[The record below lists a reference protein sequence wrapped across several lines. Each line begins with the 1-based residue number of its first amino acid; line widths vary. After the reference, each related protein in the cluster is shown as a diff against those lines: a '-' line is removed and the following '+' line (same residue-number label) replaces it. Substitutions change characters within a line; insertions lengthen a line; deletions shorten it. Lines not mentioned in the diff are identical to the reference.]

1 MYWKLQSRQARV
13 QLLAGGR
20 VRPSGWH
27 CCSPAVG
34 CRRFPVLPRL
44 PRMGD
49 GMTDESPS
57 MLASGYVWI
66 ALALSLGMW
75 LAVCGCVL
83 WALKFF

>member
-1 MYWKLQSRQARV
+1 
-13 QLLAGGR
+13 
-20 VRPSGWH
+20 
-27 CCSPAVG
+27 
-34 CRRFPVLPRL
+34 
-44 PRMGD
+44 MGD